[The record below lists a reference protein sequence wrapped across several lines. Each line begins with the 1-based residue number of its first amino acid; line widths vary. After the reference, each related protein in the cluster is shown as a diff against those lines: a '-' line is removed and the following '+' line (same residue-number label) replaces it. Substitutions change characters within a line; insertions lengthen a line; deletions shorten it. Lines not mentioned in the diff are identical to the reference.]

1 MTETLTFQER
11 VIAIQTELKAPKN
24 QYNSFGKYKYRNQ
37 EDILESLKPLLAKYQ
52 IGLTITDEIKEV
64 GRISIC

>member
-1 MTETLTFQER
+1 MSETLTFQER

-37 EDILESLKPLLAKYQ
+37 EDILESLKPLLKKYQ

-64 GRISIC
+64 G